1 MIKVDESNIK
11 RTKQFII
18 ENLKRSGFIYGNLSD
33 AASENY
39 IYERDG
45 EILAMTNVIGNQYC
59 TYLFPEN
66 TSIEVVEDVIK
77 FMVKVEHQ
85 GGTVTG
91 DYYDII
97 SKYYNVPSNARNEV
111 ASLQVTE
118 ANYKLNN
125 EVNYLST
132 SDIDNY
138 KQSLDTIKEFA
149 PHDYKSVVEMFERTQ
164 VTAIK
169 KDNQI
174 ISSACLSAIS
184 DRTAVITGVFT
195 IEGHGAKGYA
205 SDCVS
210 KLLNDYA
217 PGRIILIFF
226 SNPVA
231 KHVYL
236 NLGFEVDD
244 KLIMFNEIK

>member
-1 MIKVDESNIK
+1 MIRVEESNIK

-18 ENLKRSGFIYGNLSD
+18 DNLKRSGFIYGNLNEPT
-33 AASENY
+33 SENY
-39 IYERDG
+39 IYERNG
-45 EILAMTNVIGNQYC
+45 TILAMTNVIRNQYC

-66 TSIEVVEDVIK
+66 TDLQVVEEVIQ
-77 FMVKVEHQ
+77 FMSKVKHQ

-91 DYYDII
+91 DYYDTI
-97 SKYYNVPSNARNEV
+97 SKYYNVPSNAINEV

-118 ANYKLNN
+118 ANYQIDEQVTYLNQ
-125 EVNYLST
+125 T
-132 SDIDNY
+132 DTKRY

-149 PHDYKSVVEMFERTQ
+149 YREYDSVVEMFERTKI
-164 VTAIK
+164 TAIE

-174 ISSACLSAIS
+174 VSSACLSAIS
-184 DRTAVITGVFT
+184 DKTAVITGVFT
-195 IEGHGAKGYA
+195 IEGHGGKGYA
-205 SDCVS
+205 SECVS
-210 KLLNDYA
+210 QLLNDYA
-217 PGRIILIFF
+217 PGRTILIFF
-226 SNPVA
+226 SNPIA